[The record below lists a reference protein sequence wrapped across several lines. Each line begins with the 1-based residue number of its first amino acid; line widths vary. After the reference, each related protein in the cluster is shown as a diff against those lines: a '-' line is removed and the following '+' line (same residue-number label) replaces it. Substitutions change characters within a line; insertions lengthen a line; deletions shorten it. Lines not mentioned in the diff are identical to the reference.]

1 MHYPIFVKAV
11 ILRQQG
17 CIKDSLRV
25 LEEAIRLDPQN
36 PDNLKQ
42 VGHSLYLL
50 GQHQVALDV
59 FDEALH
65 VYPNDW
71 EIFHERGLCHL
82 YLAQLP
88 QCAPLLMHLSM
99 QPSVWRGH
107 APIITMPFAKTT
119 LFTSTELHFH
129 VVEQKRHSKER
140 LSWKLTRKHM
150 SNWEKF
156 LSCKIVKVK
165 LWQCTRSL

>member
-1 MHYPIFVKAV
+1 MQDYGKCLELIQETVTSGQGGFLHYPIFVKAV

-17 CIKDSLRV
+17 FIKESLRI

-65 VYPNDW
+65 VYPTDW
-71 EIFHERGLCHL
+71 EIYHERGLCHL
-82 YLAQLP
+82 YLSQLQ
-88 QCAPLLMHLSM
+88 QCAPVDNIN
-99 QPSVWRGH
+99 QQE
-107 APIITMPFAKTT
+107 I
-119 LFTSTELHFH
+119 
-129 VVEQKRHSKER
+129 
-140 LSWKLTRKHM
+140 
-150 SNWEKF
+150 
-156 LSCKIVKVK
+156 C
-165 LWQCTRSL
+165 C